1 MLRKIKEYI
10 NDNEFRL
17 TVFTD
22 RIYVMNYLKIISL
35 EDERISFLTDKGR
48 VIIKG
53 ENLCLNKLLDDEI
66 LIIGIVSNIEV
77 FFNE

>member
-1 MLRKIKEYI
+1 MLRKIQEYI

-66 LIIGIVSNIEV
+66 LISGIVSNIEV